1 MSENAERAADSITAY
16 LEFCGINSVQDQI
29 AAIRRSYAVT
39 WQCNLLASGRG
50 WGLSVQDIA
59 AGVDLALSLLL
70 DQAQV
75 IYDTQGADHALQAQ

>member
-1 MSENAERAADSITAY
+1 MSENSERAADSITAY

-39 WQCNLLASGRG
+39 WQVNLLASGRG

-59 AGVDLALSLLL
+59 AGVDLALSRLL

-75 IYDTQGADHALQAQ
+75 IYDAQGEAA